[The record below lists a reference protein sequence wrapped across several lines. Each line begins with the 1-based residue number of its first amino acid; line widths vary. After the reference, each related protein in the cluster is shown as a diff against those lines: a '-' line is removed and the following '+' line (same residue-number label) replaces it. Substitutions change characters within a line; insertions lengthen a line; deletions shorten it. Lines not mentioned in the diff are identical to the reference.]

1 MAQMTTDMIVAA
13 TTFGAW
19 LISAT
24 NTYALIVDGDAKG
37 VRPYSSMYLAASN
50 SFLTYQ
56 LVSLEQAVTAVVSV
70 LFVLLNI
77 VNASLIIRYQGFAPW
92 PK

>member
-1 MAQMTTDMIVAA
+1 MAQITADMAMAA
-13 TTFGAW
+13 TMFGAW

-37 VRPYSSMYLAASN
+37 VRPYSNLYLAASN
-50 SFLTYQ
+50 SFLAYQ
-56 LVSLEQAVTAVVSV
+56 LVSLEQVVTAIVSG

-92 PK
+92 PR

>member
-1 MAQMTTDMIVAA
+1 MTADTAMAA
-13 TTFGAW
+13 TMLGAW
-19 LISAT
+19 LINAT
-24 NTYALIVDGDAKG
+24 NTHALLVDKDAKG
-37 VRPYSSMYLAASN
+37 IRPYASMYFALSN
-50 SFLTYQ
+50 CFLTYQ
-56 LVSLEQAVTAVVSV
+56 FVSLGQMATAIASG

>member
-1 MAQMTTDMIVAA
+1 MAQMTADMVMAV
-13 TTFGAW
+13 TMFGAW

-37 VRPYSSMYLAASN
+37 VRPYSSMDLAASN

-56 LVSLEQAVTAVVSV
+56 LVSLEKAVSAVVSI

-77 VNASLIIRYQGFAPW
+77 INASLIIRYQGFAPW
-92 PK
+92 PR

>member
-1 MAQMTTDMIVAA
+1 MAQMTADIAMAVTM
-13 TTFGAW
+13 FGAW

-50 SFLTYQ
+50 SFLVYQ
-56 LVSLEQAVTAVVSV
+56 LVSLGQTVSAAVSA
-70 LFVLLNI
+70 LFVLLNV

-92 PK
+92 PR

>member
-1 MAQMTTDMIVAA
+1 VAQMTADMAMAA
-13 TTFGAW
+13 TMFGAW
-19 LISAT
+19 LIDAT

-50 SFLTYQ
+50 SFLAYQ
-56 LVSLEQAVTAVVSV
+56 LVYLEQAATAAISV

-77 VNASLIIRYQGFAPW
+77 INASLIIRYQGFAPW
-92 PK
+92 PR